1 MSKKV
6 TKEKM
11 ITPRQSIAIERLLNG
26 GTIQAAADAAGV
38 SRKTVYKWIDQ
49 PLFQAAINNAQAEA
63 MARLSRALIA
73 LGGSAVE
80 TLEETMSDKNQPA
93 AVRVRAADIVTN
105 RLLTMRESVEF
116 EARLAELVKQ
126 AGING
131 A

>member
-6 TKEKM
+6 TEKA

-26 GTIQAAADAAGV
+26 GTVQGAAEAAGV
-38 SRKTVYKWIDQ
+38 SRKTVYKWLSI
-49 PLFQAAINNAQAEA
+49 PAFQEAINSAQAEA

-73 LGGSAVE
+73 LGGSAIE
-80 TLEETMSDKNQPA
+80 TLGETMSDKTQSP
-93 AVRVRAADIVTN
+93 AVRVRAADIVTG

-116 EARLAELVKQ
+116 EARLAELEKQ

>member
-6 TKEKM
+6 TEKA

-26 GTIQAAADAAGV
+26 GTVQGAADAAGV
-38 SRKTVYKWIDQ
+38 SRKTVYKWLSI
-49 PLFQAAINNAQAEA
+49 PAFQEAINNAQAEA
-63 MARLSRALIA
+63 IARLSRALIA
-73 LGGSAVE
+73 LGGSAIE
-80 TLEETMSDKNQPA
+80 TLGETMSDKTQPP
-93 AVRVRAADIVTN
+93 AVRVRAADIVTG

-116 EARLAELVKQ
+116 EARLAELEKQ

>member
-1 MSKKV
+1 
-6 TKEKM
+6 
-11 ITPRQSIAIERLLNG
+11 
-26 GTIQAAADAAGV
+26 
-38 SRKTVYKWIDQ
+38 
-49 PLFQAAINNAQAEA
+49 

-116 EARLAELVKQ
+116 EARLAELEKQ

>member
-6 TKEKM
+6 TEKA

-26 GTIQAAADAAGV
+26 GTVQGAADAAGV
-38 SRKTVYKWIDQ
+38 SRKTVYKWLSI
-49 PLFQAAINNAQAEA
+49 PAFQEAINNAQAEA

-73 LGGSAVE
+73 LGGSAVL
-80 TLEETMSDKNQPA
+80 TLGETMNDHTQPA

-116 EARLAELVKQ
+116 EARLAELEKQ

-131 A
+131 S

>member
-6 TKEKM
+6 TEKA

-26 GTIQAAADAAGV
+26 GTVQGAADAAGV
-38 SRKTVYKWIDQ
+38 SRKTVYKWLSI
-49 PLFQAAINNAQAEA
+49 PAFQEAINNAQAEA

-73 LGGSAVE
+73 LGGSAIE
-80 TLEETMSDKNQPA
+80 TLGETMSDKTQPP
-93 AVRVRAADIVTN
+93 AVRVRAADIVTG

-116 EARLAELVKQ
+116 EARLAELEKQ

>member
-6 TKEKM
+6 TEKA

-26 GTIQAAADAAGV
+26 GTVQGAADAAGV
-38 SRKTVYKWIDQ
+38 SRKTVYKWLSI
-49 PLFQAAINNAQAEA
+49 PAFQEAINNAQAEA

-73 LGGSAVE
+73 LGGSAVL
-80 TLEETMSDKNQPA
+80 TLGEIMNDHTQPA

-116 EARLAELVKQ
+116 EARLAELEKQ

>member
-6 TKEKM
+6 TEKG
-11 ITPRQSIAIERLLNG
+11 ISPRQSIAIERLLNG
-26 GTIQAAADAAGV
+26 GTVQAAADAAGV
-38 SRKTVYKWIDQ
+38 SRKTIYKWFDN
-49 PLFQAAINNAQAEA
+49 PSFQAAINSAQAEA

-73 LGGSAVE
+73 LGGSAVL
-80 TLEETMSDKNQPA
+80 TLGETMNDKSQPA

-116 EARLAELVKQ
+116 ETRLAELEKQ

>member
-6 TKEKM
+6 TEKA

-26 GTIQAAADAAGV
+26 GTVQGAADAAGV
-38 SRKTVYKWIDQ
+38 SRKTVYKWLSI
-49 PLFQAAINNAQAEA
+49 PAFQEAINSAQAEA

-73 LGGSAVE
+73 LGGSAIE
-80 TLEETMSDKNQPA
+80 TLGETMSDKTQPP

-116 EARLAELVKQ
+116 EARLAELEKQ

>member
-6 TKEKM
+6 TEKA

-26 GTIQAAADAAGV
+26 GTVQGAADAAGV
-38 SRKTVYKWIDQ
+38 SRKTVYKWLSI
-49 PLFQAAINNAQAEA
+49 PAFQEAINSAQAEA

-73 LGGSAVE
+73 LGGSAIE
-80 TLEETMSDKNQPA
+80 TLGETMSDKTQPP
-93 AVRVRAADIVTN
+93 AVRVRAADIVTG

-116 EARLAELVKQ
+116 EARLAELEKQ